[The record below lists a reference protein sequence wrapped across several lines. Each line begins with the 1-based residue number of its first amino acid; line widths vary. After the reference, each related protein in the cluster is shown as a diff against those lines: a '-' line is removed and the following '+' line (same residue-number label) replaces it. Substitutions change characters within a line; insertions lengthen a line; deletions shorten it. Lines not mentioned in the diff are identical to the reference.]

1 MSLRG
6 VGDPVIGFVKGL
18 TGTKFIPPIGY
29 VWKSKSPTSPA
40 SIFDGTTWGRIKDCA
55 IIAAGDTYKLDAT
68 GGQSTIG
75 LSTAN
80 LPAHTHTG
88 TTSTNGAHTHTFSA
102 LAKGYINT
110 NGGTVV
116 SAEFSTSTSSNG
128 AHSHTVTIEATGSGQ
143 SFSILNPYIVRYAWQ
158 RLA

>member
-1 MSLRG
+1 M
-6 VGDPVIGFVKGL
+6 IGIVKGL
-18 TGTKFIPPIGY
+18 TGTKFVPPIGY
-29 VWKSKSPTSPA
+29 VWKSASSVSPA
-40 SIFDGTTWGRIKDCA
+40 ATYENTTWVQLKDRA
-55 IIAAGDTYKLDAT
+55 IMAAGDTYKLDAT

-80 LPAHTHTG
+80 LPAHAHTG
-88 TTSTNGAHTHTFSA
+88 TTSTDGAHTHTFSA
-102 LAKGYINT
+102 LAKGYYNT

-116 SAEFSTSTSSNG
+116 SAEFRTSTSSNG
-128 AHSHTVTIEATGSGQ
+128 AHSHTVTIGATGSGQ